1 MVRLVVGDGHPVE
14 VLREQPCVLVVCG
27 SLVVGC
33 CLARHDLVLI
43 PLSRL
48 APVLGLVCRP
58 RVGVGVL
65 VPCWGWCGGFGGGWW
80 VVGWLLVENY
90 TVNARAS
97 LWSSCQGR
105 TVDALAPGAD
115 EGRGRPR

>member
-48 APVLGLVCRP
+48 ALVWGWCAGPVLGLV
-58 RVGVGVL
+58 
-65 VPCWGWCGGFGGGWW
+65 WW
-80 VVGWLLVENY
+80 VWWGLVGCGLV
-90 TVNARAS
+90 V
-97 LWSSCQGR
+97 G
-105 TVDALAPGAD
+105 
-115 EGRGRPR
+115 